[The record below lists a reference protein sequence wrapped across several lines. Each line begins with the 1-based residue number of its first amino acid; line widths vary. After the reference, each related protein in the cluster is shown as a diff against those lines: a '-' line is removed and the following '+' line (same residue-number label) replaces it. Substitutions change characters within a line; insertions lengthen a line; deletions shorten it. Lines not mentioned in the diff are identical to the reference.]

1 MLRPPFPYRAV
12 ITSPSN
18 PRVVAAA
25 SLHRSRQRSAQGRT
39 LLEGP
44 GLVGDA
50 VRSGAVIDVVF
61 ATDLEDES
69 VRLASRS
76 GIEIVEVSPRVLDRL
91 AGTKTPRGPIAVL
104 RVPEPPPPAAVD
116 AVVLAGVA
124 DPGNAGTLIRS
135 AAAFGFAVHV
145 GRDSADPWSPKVLR
159 SAAGGHF
166 ATEVSRREAP
176 VAALGAAGCVIAALL
191 PSGGVLPSALDDD
204 RPVGFV
210 VGSEA
215 HGLPD
220 EIVAHADVRVSLP
233 MPGGV
238 ESLNAAVA
246 GSIVMYERFRNR
258 A

>member
-1 MLRPPFPYRAV
+1 VFRPPVLYRAV

-18 PRVVAAA
+18 PRVVVAA
-25 SLHRSRQRSAQGRT
+25 SLHRSRQRSALGRT

-44 GLVGDA
+44 KLVGDA
-50 VRSGAVIDVVF
+50 VRSGALIDVVF
-61 ATDLEDES
+61 AADPDDES

-76 GIEIVEVSPRVLDRL
+76 GIEIVEVSLRVLDRL

-104 RVPEPPPPAAVD
+104 RVPDPQPAAAVD

-145 GRDSADPWSPKVLR
+145 GRDSADAWSPKVLR

-176 VAALGAAGCVIAALL
+176 VAEVGATGCVIAALV
-191 PSGGVLPSALDDD
+191 PSGGVLPSALDPD
-204 RPVGFV
+204 RPVGLV

-215 HGLPD
+215 HGLPAD
-220 EIVAHADVRVSLP
+220 IVADADMRISLP
-233 MPGGV
+233 MPGDV